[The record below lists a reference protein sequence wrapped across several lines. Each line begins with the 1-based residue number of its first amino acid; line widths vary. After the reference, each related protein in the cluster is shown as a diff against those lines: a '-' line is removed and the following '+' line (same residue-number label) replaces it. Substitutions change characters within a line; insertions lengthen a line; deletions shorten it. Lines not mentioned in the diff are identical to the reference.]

1 MEENNNNLGKKVAI
15 SVMSVAL
22 FGTSGYL
29 VYDKG
34 FSTAGRETVKL
45 ASNTEEKKDDRITGS
60 NLQSMFPNLVADP
73 AKKDDKPGEKPNI
86 NLADL
91 IGNNKSPITPVTY
104 KPDDVSVEKKD
115 PQIKLSDA
123 PAPQKPELPTNMG
136 GPVVEPSKN
145 LPDSL
150 VDTGKTP
157 GGDKELEKPKPDGD
171 KEPEKPK
178 PDGDKEPEKPKP
190 DGDKEPEKPKP
201 DGNKEPEK
209 PKPDG
214 DKEPEKPK
222 PDGDKEP
229 EKPKPDGDKEPEKPK
244 PDGDKEPEK
253 PKPDGDKEPEK
264 PKPPVPHDQITVSP
278 ITGDILVEWYAG
290 NGERYSSVFFNEYYG
305 KGQNSDTLNSRA
317 KYSEEN
323 KELTLISQLN
333 ASSNAQTVADH
344 RLTLDNLGEILANK
358 ENYSNQSELF
368 YLRNQMNTLKEK
380 VTTQQELQEYLKE
393 NKKEYIQSVAKL
405 VYDKAVQEENVW
417 LNNQTDIASLEQS
430 LSKYYLVTSVLESV
444 DPKLVE
450 AANQRVEK
458 IFYKLLQEELKNIN
472 IEAPVVTSKNDTKE
486 NVSPEKETVTSSN
499 GGQVVVKEDNTN
511 KTGASEIASEKEQKD
526 QLIEANKNNK
536 ENTKE
541 VNHKETN
548 SNDTDGQ
555 MKPEKPEKPE
565 KPNPINQAI
574 EKIET
579 YLTPESLNYENALL
593 LANQWID
600 VAKDQQKEKLNQQF
614 SIAVDG
620 LRGQMKDPKF
630 SVEDAL
636 KKANLLAS
644 TARVEQSVRDEAN
657 KMLMPLMF
665 ERKANEAANKG
676 EYYTAVL
683 NIANAIRTK
692 HPLERSR
699 EEMVNYANKLWEKTE
714 VEWEQINGTP
724 DWQEKAEKTVLP
736 SYTLL
741 AQLKDI
747 DKTIEKI
754 VGMSVIDNAS
764 KKREGIQLIEVANT
778 KANQNGKLYEALHY
792 YGQASYRG
800 VNDKKGFSDV
810 ANRVLKEGEKIE
822 KSNYLS
828 ALEIYQ
834 ILYKTPGIEMTGV
847 KDKAKVAIEYLS
859 TFDAANKKA
868 TRINTIEDLASVV
881 ELTHQAMNL
890 GYQQA
895 PAKEFMKVVSEKMLQ
910 TGKGYLDKNENNN
923 AYKCFEFLT
932 RPQYATTIVG
942 EVRQKAMEN
951 LDKIKEMDTKK

>member
-1 MEENNNNLGKKVAI
+1 
-15 SVMSVAL
+15 
-22 FGTSGYL
+22 
-29 VYDKG
+29 
-34 FSTAGRETVKL
+34 
-45 ASNTEEKKDDRITGS
+45 
-60 NLQSMFPNLVADP
+60 
-73 AKKDDKPGEKPNI
+73 
-86 NLADL
+86 
-91 IGNNKSPITPVTY
+91 
-104 KPDDVSVEKKD
+104 
-115 PQIKLSDA
+115 
-123 PAPQKPELPTNMG
+123 
-136 GPVVEPSKN
+136 
-145 LPDSL
+145 
-150 VDTGKTP
+150 
-157 GGDKELEKPKPDGD
+157 GDD

-178 PDGDKEPEKPKP
+178 PGDDKEPEKPKP
-190 DGDKEPEKPKP
+190 GDDKEPEKPKP
-201 DGNKEPEK
+201 
-209 PKPDG
+209 G
-214 DKEPEKPK
+214 D
-222 PDGDKEP
+222 
-229 EKPKPDGDKEPEKPK
+229 
-244 PDGDKEPEK
+244 
-253 PKPDGDKEPEK
+253 DKEPEK

-290 NGERYSSVFFNEYYG
+290 NGERYSSVFFNDYYD
-305 KGQNSDTLNSRA
+305 KGQSSDTLNNRA
-317 KYSEEN
+317 EYSKEN

-333 ASSNAQTVADH
+333 TSSNAKTIADD

-368 YLRNQMNTLKEK
+368 YLRNQMNTLKK
-380 VTTQQELQEYLKE
+380 KDKTQQELQAYLNE

-417 LNNQTDIASLEQS
+417 LNNPNDIVSLEQS

-450 AANQRVEK
+450 AVNQRVEK

-472 IEAPVVTSKNDTKE
+472 IETPVVTSKNDTKE
-486 NVSPEKETVTSSN
+486 NVNPEKATATSSN
-499 GGQVVVKEDNTN
+499 GGQAVKEDNTN
-511 KTGASEIASEKEQKD
+511 KTGASKIASEKEQKD

-536 ENTKE
+536 ENMKE
-541 VNHKETN
+541 VNHKDTN

-574 EKIET
+574 EQIET
-579 YLTPESLNYENALL
+579 YLNPESLNYENALL

-600 VAKDQQKEKLNQQF
+600 VAKDQPKEKLNQQF

-620 LRGQMKDPKF
+620 LRGQMKDPEL

-683 NIANAIRTK
+683 NIANAIRTN

-764 KKREGIQLIEVANT
+764 KKMEGIQLIEVANT

-810 ANRVLKEGEKIE
+810 ANRVLKEGGKIE

-910 TGKGYLDKNENNN
+910 TGKGYLDKNDNNN

-932 RPQYATTIVG
+932 RPQYATTIDG
-942 EVRQKAMEN
+942 ELRQKAMEN
-951 LDKIKEMDTKK
+951 LEKVKAMDAQK

>member
-60 NLQSMFPNLVADP
+60 NLQSVFPNLVADP

-123 PAPQKPELPTNMG
+123 PMPQKPELPTNMG

-157 GGDKELEKPKPDGD
+157 GDGKTPGGD

-178 PDGDKEPEKPKP
+178 PGDDKEPEKPKPGDDKEPEKPKPGDDKEPEKPKPGDDKEPEKPKP
-190 DGDKEPEKPKP
+190 DDDKEPEKPKP
-201 DGNKEPEK
+201 GD
-209 PKPDG
+209 

-222 PDGDKEP
+222 PGDDKEP
-229 EKPKPDGDKEPEKPK
+229 EKPKPGD
-244 PDGDKEPEK
+244 
-253 PKPDGDKEPEK
+253 DKEPEK

-290 NGERYSSVFFNEYYG
+290 NGERYSSVFFNDYYD
-305 KGQNSDTLNSRA
+305 KGQSSDTLNNRA
-317 KYSEEN
+317 EYSKEN

-333 ASSNAQTVADH
+333 TSSDAKTIADH

-368 YLRNQMNTLKEK
+368 YLRNQMNTLKK
-380 VTTQQELQEYLKE
+380 KDKTQQELQAYLNE

-405 VYDKAVQEENVW
+405 VYDKAVQEENIW
-417 LNNQTDIASLEQS
+417 LNNPNDIVSLEQS

-472 IEAPVVTSKNDTKE
+472 IETPVVTSKNDAKE

-511 KTGASEIASEKEQKD
+511 KTGVSEIASEKEQKD

-548 SNDTDGQ
+548 SNDADGQ
-555 MKPEKPEKPE
+555 MKPEKPE

-620 LRGQMKDPKF
+620 LRGQMKDPEL

-683 NIANAIRTK
+683 NIANAIRTN

-764 KKREGIQLIEVANT
+764 KKMEGIQLIEVANT

-951 LDKIKEMDTKK
+951 LDKIKAMDTKK

>member
-15 SVMSVAL
+15 SVMSAAL
-22 FGTSGYL
+22 LGTSGYL

-73 AKKDDKPGEKPNI
+73 AKKDDKPGEKPNV

-123 PAPQKPELPTNMG
+123 PMPQKPELPTNMG

-157 GGDKELEKPKPDGD
+157 GDGKTPGGD

-178 PDGDKEPEKPKP
+178 PGDDKEPEKPKPGGDKEPEKPKP
-190 DGDKEPEKPKP
+190 GD
-201 DGNKEPEK
+201 
-209 PKPDG
+209 
-214 DKEPEKPK
+214 
-222 PDGDKEP
+222 
-229 EKPKPDGDKEPEKPK
+229 
-244 PDGDKEPEK
+244 
-253 PKPDGDKEPEK
+253 DKEPEK

-290 NGERYSSVFFNEYYG
+290 NGERYSSVFFNDYYD
-305 KGQNSDTLNSRA
+305 KGQSSDTLNNRA
-317 KYSEEN
+317 EYSKEN

-333 ASSNAQTVADH
+333 TSSDAKTIADH

-368 YLRNQMNTLKEK
+368 YLRNQMNTLKK
-380 VTTQQELQEYLKE
+380 KDKTQQELQAYLNE

-405 VYDKAVQEENVW
+405 VYDKAVQEENIW
-417 LNNQTDIASLEQS
+417 LNNPNDIVSLEQS
-430 LSKYYLVTSVLESV
+430 LSKYYLVTSVLQSV

-472 IEAPVVTSKNDTKE
+472 IETLVVTSKNDAKE

-511 KTGASEIASEKEQKD
+511 KTGVSEIASEKEQKD

-548 SNDTDGQ
+548 SNDADGQ
-555 MKPEKPEKPE
+555 MKPEKPE

-620 LRGQMKDPKF
+620 LRGQMKDPEL

-683 NIANAIRTK
+683 NIANAIRTN

-764 KKREGIQLIEVANT
+764 KKMEGIQLIEVANT

-810 ANRVLKEGEKIE
+810 VNRVLKEGEKIE

-910 TGKGYLDKNENNN
+910 TGKGYLDKNDNNN

-932 RPQYATTIVG
+932 RPQYATTIDG
-942 EVRQKAMEN
+942 ELRQKAMEN
-951 LDKIKEMDTKK
+951 LEKVKAMDAQK

>member
-123 PAPQKPELPTNMG
+123 PMPQKPELPTNMG

-157 GGDKELEKPKPDGD
+157 GDG
-171 KEPEKPK
+171 KTP
-178 PDGDKEPEKPKP
+178 G
-190 DGDKEPEKPKP
+190 
-201 DGNKEPEK
+201 
-209 PKPDG
+209 
-214 DKEPEKPK
+214 
-222 PDGDKEP
+222 
-229 EKPKPDGDKEPEKPK
+229 
-244 PDGDKEPEK
+244 
-253 PKPDGDKEPEK
+253 GDKEPEK

-290 NGERYSSVFFNEYYG
+290 NGERYSSVFFNDYYD
-305 KGQNSDTLNSRA
+305 KGQSSDTLNNRA
-317 KYSEEN
+317 EYSKEN

-333 ASSNAQTVADH
+333 TSSNAKTIADH

-368 YLRNQMNTLKEK
+368 YLRNQMNTLKK
-380 VTTQQELQEYLKE
+380 KDKTQQELQAYLNE

-405 VYDKAVQEENVW
+405 VYDKAVQEENIW
-417 LNNQTDIASLEQS
+417 LNNPNDIVSLEQS

-472 IEAPVVTSKNDTKE
+472 IETPVVTSKNDAKE

-511 KTGASEIASEKEQKD
+511 KTGVSEIASEKEQKD

-548 SNDTDGQ
+548 SNDADGQ
-555 MKPEKPEKPE
+555 MKPEKPE

-620 LRGQMKDPKF
+620 LRGQMKDPEL

-683 NIANAIRTK
+683 NIANAIRTN

-764 KKREGIQLIEVANT
+764 KKMEGIQLIEVANT

-910 TGKGYLDKNENNN
+910 TGKGYLDKNDNNN

-932 RPQYATTIVG
+932 RPQYATTIDG
-942 EVRQKAMEN
+942 ELRQKAMEN
-951 LDKIKEMDTKK
+951 LEKVKAMDAQK